1 MWSDIFKSSYIK
13 LLRKLAANKD
23 VVVCKPDKGRGVV
36 IVDRS
41 DYIHSLEN
49 IISDESKFKKID
61 EPIQSYCD
69 RVEGSIN
76 NFLRSLKSK
85 SIIDD
90 ATYKQLYVTG
100 SGPGM
105 LYGLPK
111 VHKANFRDN
120 FPFRPIFAAYKT
132 APYKLEKFLVIH
144 C

>member
-1 MWSDIFKSSYIK
+1 M
-13 LLRKLAANKD
+13 L
-23 VVVCKPDKGRGVV
+23 V
-36 IVDRS
+36 I
-41 DYIHSLEN
+41 
-49 IISDESKFKKID
+49 
-61 EPIQSYCD
+61 IQSYCD

-85 SIIDD
+85 SIIDN

-100 SGPGM
+100 SGPGI

-132 APYKLEKFLVIH
+132 APYKLAKFLVPIILAPFTSNKYTVDNSYSFVLMWKIYLQTYLLQKQLTFAFNH
-144 C
+144 CLLTAIPRH

>member
-1 MWSDIFKSSYIK
+1 MTTHQRY
-13 LLRKLAANKD
+13 
-23 VVVCKPDKGRGVV
+23 RGVV

-41 DYIHSLEN
+41 DYINSLEN
-49 IISDESKFKKID
+49 IISDESKFNKID
-61 EPIQSYCD
+61 EPIKSYCD

-76 NFLRSLKSK
+76 NFLRYLKSK

-100 SGPGM
+100 SGPGI
-105 LYGLPK
+105 LPK

-132 APYKLEKFLVIH
+132 APYKLAKFLVPFLAPFTSNIYIY